1 MYLQS
6 INRKKDQATLLI
18 GPYGKGKSHLLLIL
32 LAIISMERNT
42 SNKRVIKQLI
52 NKKQY
57 HVLQMINAVD
67 DIGNDICEVIEEIW
81 SGKRYLP
88 VIITDSRG
96 DLNQA
101 FLYALHEALIRE
113 KLDDLIPDT
122 YYSIAIKRIKDWK
135 ENYPETYIQYEDAL
149 KKYGRSAKQSI
160 AELKQYS
167 KETLEVFKEIYPEI
181 TSGSEFNPLAVSE
194 VLPLYK
200 SVSEKLIDL
209 GKYSGIYIVF
219 DEFSKFIEG
228 QDKLNTG
235 NNMKL
240 LQDICELATE
250 SKQAQ
255 IFITM
260 VAHKSIKEYG
270 KYLSTEIINSFTGI
284 EGRLEERYF
293 ITSFKNN
300 YELIQNAIQKDEDG
314 LKTIP
319 QYQVCTGEQSK
330 ERYYQLLPFK
340 TNFNLSDFEKII
352 LKGCYPLSPISA
364 YLLLN
369 ISEKVAQKEL
379 YSHSFL
385 KMNSIVWPDS
395 FRNIRKMLL
404 GA

>member
-1 MYLQS
+1 MIEGKKLSDVIKFNTDFRNAVNLYLSLNKKEKILSYIPTQSSIRILSMYLQS

-52 NKKQY
+52 NKIGK
-57 HVLQMINAVD
+57 VD
-67 DIGNDICEVIEEIW
+67 EIGNDICEVIEEIW

-122 YYSIAIKRIKDWK
+122 YYSIGIKRIKDWK

-149 KKYGRSAKQSI
+149 KKYGRSAEQSI

-219 DEFSKFIEG
+219 DEFSRWSVNG
-228 QDKLNTG
+228 T
-235 NNMKL
+235 
-240 LQDICELATE
+240 
-250 SKQAQ
+250 
-255 IFITM
+255 
-260 VAHKSIKEYG
+260 
-270 KYLSTEIINSFTGI
+270 
-284 EGRLEERYF
+284 R
-293 ITSFKNN
+293 
-300 YELIQNAIQKDEDG
+300 
-314 LKTIP
+314 
-319 QYQVCTGEQSK
+319 
-330 ERYYQLLPFK
+330 
-340 TNFNLSDFEKII
+340 
-352 LKGCYPLSPISA
+352 
-364 YLLLN
+364 
-369 ISEKVAQKEL
+369 
-379 YSHSFL
+379 
-385 KMNSIVWPDS
+385 
-395 FRNIRKMLL
+395 
-404 GA
+404 